1 MFALTRSRAEE
12 DSRDIPLRDRAR
24 PRVRPRARRERP
36 LPRGSR
42 CRSFQKRPALARP
55 VPEASTRPVPRP
67 PRRRRSLRDT
77 SSRSR
82 RAMSSRTPPRASSPT
97 PASRVPRRFFAR
109 RRATRCS
116 DASLPYRRGSR
127 RRLVH
132 RRENRAR
139 AVASPRRAARRVRS
153 PRRPARRVRA
163 ANDPS
168 GTTQDDRR
176 LRRDVDARNLRAPRH
191 RCDSHVASYPRPP
204 RCDASR
210 VSARLDASSR
220 VGSRVER
227 SRARRDRARLRDAAR
242 NVARRD
248 ETHASSTRARGVFR
262 RVHRSNARF
271 VRRGVR
277 VHRGGA
283 VVAPRGR
290 GRMAP
295 RRGRRR
301 GRKPPRDVREPE
313 GRDRASAFER
323 ARPRRRHSRAR
334 ESRPSHR
341 AARSNHRRE
350 CDRGGGDGRVRRRD
364 GVRTQRTEPRR
375 VARPRV
381 ASRFARFS
389 DAMVLDAAAHVA
401 ADACARLTREFD
413 PEGARRN
420 TRGGTIP
427 VPSDVVGSI
436 PKRACE
442 EIVARCPPPSAA
454 AAVAASIRRAR
465 AVERSSVAFRSSFD
479 ESSPATHCR
488 RRRRGI
494 HLAASF
500 SGRRS
505 PRRVSPRGDE
515 SSDERFS
522 SDESSDE
529 YESSTVD
536 VASFAATTA
545 IRIERA
551 NERGDAARRG

>member
-1 MFALTRSRAEE
+1 MSIAEALWW
-12 DSRDIPLRDRAR
+12 LRGGGGGWR
-24 PRVRPRARRERP
+24 RVAVDDADENRRETSANP
-36 LPRGSR
+36 
-42 CRSFQKRPALARP
+42 KDATA
-55 VPEASTRPVPRP
+55 
-67 PRRRRSLRDT
+67 RRRSSARDLD
-77 SSRSR
+77 
-82 RAMSSRTPPRASSPT
+82 
-97 PASRVPRRFFAR
+97 
-109 RRATRCS
+109 
-116 DASLPYRRGSR
+116 DAI
-127 RRLVH
+127 
-132 RRENRAR
+132 RAR
-139 AVASPRRAARRVRS
+139 ASLVRATARRVRTIVANAIAAAVTDAS
-153 PRRPARRVRA
+153 ADATAFGPNGPNRVA
-163 ANDPS
+163 
-168 GTTQDDRR
+168 
-176 LRRDVDARNLRAPRH
+176 
-191 RCDSHVASYPRPP
+191 SHVA
-204 RCDASR
+204 
-210 VSARLDASSR
+210 
-220 VGSRVER
+220 
-227 SRARRDRARLRDAAR
+227 
-242 NVARRD
+242 
-248 ETHASSTRARGVFR
+248 
-262 RVHRSNARF
+262 
-271 VRRGVR
+271 
-277 VHRGGA
+277 
-283 VVAPRGR
+283 
-290 GRMAP
+290 
-295 RRGRRR
+295 
-301 GRKPPRDVREPE
+301 
-313 GRDRASAFER
+313 
-323 ARPRRRHSRAR
+323 
-334 ESRPSHR
+334 
-341 AARSNHRRE
+341 
-350 CDRGGGDGRVRRRD
+350 
-364 GVRTQRTEPRR
+364 
-375 VARPRV
+375 RV